1 MNLRPTLA
9 CFAFMATLTFTLTS
23 SVGLAS
29 RSGSGAVRVPMPVPQ
44 LAAFVSAVQPQSG
57 AKGVRWSEFI
67 VVTFNAP
74 MNPASVQAAWTSS
87 ELPGSAV
94 NFSWNNEATQLRVT
108 PKKALEYSTSGKTY
122 AYSIGAG
129 AQSAKGAPLSKSGT
143 VYSFSTLKRQVTL
156 LLQKTYT
163 ALPNTAVNTSSDA
176 TLGTDEANRFYRV
189 FLDLDTSGL
198 PATFEVEKVEFVSAL
213 SPVSDVTR
221 SKFLPWPFTTLGRL
235 RVYST
240 SFDGI
245 PSYDT
250 PVASY
255 LGDLSTVSGDLSTS
269 ISGGYN
275 IKAVLA
281 DGNLNA
287 FAINLRQDVAN
298 PTKKRR
304 TQIRLQFD
312 PGPVAVANSQLTMGL
327 TFIGLTYLTP

>member
-1 MNLRPTLA
+1 MNPRPTLA
-9 CFAFMATLTFTLTS
+9 CFAFLATLTFTLTS
-23 SVGLAS
+23 SVGFA
-29 RSGSGAVRVPMPVPQ
+29 AVRVPTPTLQFV
-44 LAAFVSAVQPQSG
+44 AFVTAVQPLSG
-57 AKGVRWSEFI
+57 AKGVRSSDPI

-74 MNPASVQAAWTSS
+74 MNPASVQVAWTSS
-87 ELPGSAV
+87 ELPSSSV
-94 NFSWNNEATQLRVT
+94 NFTWNSDATQLRVT
-108 PKKALEYSTSGKTY
+108 RKGGLEYSASGVTY
-122 AYSIGAG
+122 SYSIGAG
-129 AQSAKGAPLSKSGT
+129 AQSAKGAPLSKSAT
-143 VYSFSTLKRQVTL
+143 VYSFSTLKRLVTL

-163 ALPNTAVNTSSDA
+163 ALPNTAVSTSSDA
-176 TLGTDEANRFYRV
+176 TLGTDGANQFYRV

-198 PATFEVEKVEFVSAL
+198 PVTFEVEKVEFVSAL
-213 SPVSDVTR
+213 SPVMDVTR

-250 PVASY
+250 PVAYY

-287 FAINLRQDVAN
+287 FAINLRKDVAN
-298 PTKKRR
+298 PAKKRR

-327 TFIGLTYLTP
+327 TFIGLTYLAP